1 MTSHSLVH
9 RMQRHAETYSS
20 IIRVRKMFQFATV
33 NVEAAVVSE
42 TLLRIYQ
49 STRSYIAET
58 RNLDG
63 S

>member
-1 MTSHSLVH
+1 MCHFS
-9 RMQRHAETYSS
+9 
-20 IIRVRKMFQFATV
+20 TV
-33 NVEAAVVSE
+33 NVEAAFFSE

-49 STRSYIAET
+49 STRSYIAEA